1 MSRFMAPNA
10 NFTLI
15 LYSFCTVRIKTEL
28 CSKRT
33 RENMKCIFF
42 FIVKNMLAHCSG
54 YSSAAGA
61 VYEHIVFFVVAVNV
75 ELTTM

>member
-1 MSRFMAPNA
+1 
-10 NFTLI
+10 
-15 LYSFCTVRIKTEL
+15 
-28 CSKRT
+28 
-33 RENMKCIFF
+33 MKCIFF